1 MHYKYLLSPGK
12 IGSLEIKNRTIMAPM
27 SAALGNPDG
36 TMSDELIAYYTARA
50 KGGIGM
56 ILTEYAFVTP
66 EGRSSDHQISIADD
80 SVIPGLQKLTK
91 IMHENDCKI
100 GLQLQHGGRRAMGEN
115 CDLIAPSPIAM
126 EYGARVPHAMTTRE
140 VYDLIDAFVAAAV
153 RAQKAGFDLVEVHCA
168 HGYLLNDFVSPR
180 ANRRTDEF
188 GGSIAGRAKAPMEI
202 IKGIKKACGQ
212 DFPVSVRVSADEMVE
227 DGNKKRDSAAMA
239 MLFEE
244 AGADLINVSCGVNG
258 VGKGIAP
265 AARESGHNVEA
276 AEQIRKVVDIKVGV
290 AGRLTEPVYAEMVL
304 RSGSADFVTLGR
316 PLFADPEFVL
326 KASEGREQEICPCVS
341 CLLRCYGN
349 YGHGGIFRG
358 CMVNPF
364 SMRETTLVPKPAEVK
379 KNIVIVGAGP
389 AGLETAWIAAKRG
402 HHVTILEK
410 NDYVGGQFQAASVP
424 PHKQLIAG
432 AVTYYRT
439 MCEKYGVEIRYNTEA
454 DKERILS
461 LKPDTV
467 VLATGGQA
475 LLPPIPGLKEADTLT
490 GLQVLQG
497 VQPGGKKVLVLGGG
511 AQGAETADHL
521 GDYGYDVTVVEMR
534 DGIALDDPEAVREK
548 LLERFQKNDIKCLTG
563 TTVKYIHTDGVD
575 AEKDGQPV
583 SLRGFDRVIMSLG
596 VRNYNP
602 LEEQL
607 TGLVEQVAVVGDAV
621 RGSNAVEALYKAAVL
636 GCEL

>member
-1 MHYKYLLSPGK
+1 MNYKYLFTPEK

-36 TMSDELIAYYTARA
+36 TMSDELLAYYTARA
-50 KGGIGM
+50 KGGVGM

-80 SVIPGLQKLTK
+80 SVIPGLQKLTET
-91 IMHENDCKI
+91 MHQYDCKI

-115 CDLIAPSPIAM
+115 CDLVAPSPIAM
-126 EYGARVPHAMTTRE
+126 EYGARVPHAMTTQE

-188 GGSIAGRAKAPMEI
+188 GGSIAGRAKAPIEI
-202 IKGIKKACGQ
+202 IKGIKKACGK

-227 DGNKKRDSAAMA
+227 DGNKKRDSAVIA
-239 MLFEE
+239 MLLEE

-265 AARESGHNVEA
+265 AARETGHNVEA

-290 AGRLTEPVYAEMVL
+290 AGRITEPAYAEMVL
-304 RSGSADFVTLGR
+304 RSGSADFVTIGR

-326 KASEGREQEICPCVS
+326 KAEEGRENEICPCVS

-364 SMRETTLVPKPAEVK
+364 AMRETTLVPKPAEVQ
-379 KNIVIVGAGP
+379 KNIVVVGGGP
-389 AGLETAWIAAKRG
+389 AGLETAWVAAKRG
-402 HHVTILEK
+402 HHVTLLEK
-410 NDYVGGQFQAASVP
+410 NSYVGGQFQAAAVP
-424 PHKQLIAG
+424 PHKQLIAS
-432 AVTYYRT
+432 AICYYRT

-454 DKERILS
+454 DKELILS
-461 LKPDTV
+461 LKPDAV
-467 VLATGGQA
+467 VLATGGQP

-490 GLQVLQG
+490 GLQILGG
-497 VQPGGKKVLVLGGG
+497 VQPGGKKILVLGGG

-534 DGIALDDPEAVREK
+534 DGIALDDPQAVREK
-548 LLERFQKNDIKCLTG
+548 LFERFERNGVKCMPG
-563 TTVKYIHTDGVD
+563 TTVKYIYSDGVD
-575 AEKDGQPV
+575 AEKDGEKV
-583 SLRGFDRVIMSLG
+583 TLRGFDRVVMSLG
-596 VRNYNP
+596 VRNFNP

-607 TGLVEQVAVVGDAV
+607 TGLVDQVVTVGDAT

>member
-1 MHYKYLLSPGK
+1 MNYKYLLTPEK

-36 TMSDELIAYYTARA
+36 TMSDELIAYYAARA

-80 SVIPGLQKLTK
+80 RVIPGLTKLTEE
-91 IMHENDCKI
+91 MHKYGCKI

-115 CDLIAPSPIAM
+115 CELVAPSPIPM
-126 EYGARVPHAMTTRE
+126 EYGARMPHAMTTRE
-140 VYDLIDAFVAAAV
+140 VYDLIDAFVAGAV
-153 RAQKAGFDLVEVHCA
+153 RAKKAGFDLVEVHCA

-188 GGSIAGRAKAPMEI
+188 GGSIAGRAKAPVEI
-202 IKGIKKACGQ
+202 IKGIKEACGK
-212 DFPVSVRVSADEMVE
+212 DFPVSVRMSADEMVE
-227 DGNKKRDSAAMA
+227 DGNKKRDSAVLA

-265 AARESGHNVEA
+265 AARETGHNVEA
-276 AEQIRKVVDIKVGV
+276 AEQVKKVVDIKVGV
-290 AGRLTEPVYAEMVL
+290 AGRITEPAYAEMVL
-304 RSGSADFVTLGR
+304 RSGSADFITIGR

-326 KASEGREQEICPCVS
+326 KAAEGRENEICPCVS

-364 SMRETTLVPKPAEVK
+364 AMRETKLVPQPAEEK
-379 KNIVIVGAGP
+379 KRIVVVGAGP

-402 HHVTILEK
+402 HHVTLMEK
-410 NDYVGGQFQAASVP
+410 NDYVGGQFQAAAVP
-424 PHKQLIAG
+424 PHKQLIAAAIG
-432 AVTYYRT
+432 YYRT
-439 MCEKYGVEIRYNTEA
+439 MCEKYGVEIQYQTEA
-454 DKERILS
+454 DPEKILA
-461 LKPDTV
+461 LKPDV
-467 VLATGGQA
+467 AVLATGGQA
-475 LLPPIPGLKEADTLT
+475 LLPPIPGLKDADTLT
-490 GLQVLQG
+490 GVQVLGG
-497 VQPGGKKVLVLGGG
+497 VQPGGRKVLVLGGG

-521 GDYGYDVTVVEMR
+521 ADYGYDVTVVEMR

-548 LLERFQKNDIKCLTG
+548 LFERFARNGVKCETN
-563 TTVKYIHTDGVD
+563 TKVTYIYRDGVD
-575 AEKDGQPV
+575 AEKDGKPV
-583 SLRGFDRVIMSLG
+583 TLRGFDRVIMSLG
-596 VRNYNP
+596 VRSYNP

-607 TGLVEQVAVVGDAV
+607 TGLVDRVVTVGDAT
-621 RGSNAVEALYKAAVL
+621 RGSNAIEALYQAAVL
-636 GCEL
+636 GCEI

>member
-12 IGSLEIKNRTIMAPM
+12 IGALEIKNRTIMAPM

-126 EYGARVPHAMTTRE
+126 EYGARLPHAMTTRE

-188 GGSIAGRAKAPMEI
+188 GGSIAGRAKAPVEI

-379 KNIVIVGAGP
+379 KNIVVVGAGP

-432 AVTYYRT
+432 AVAYYRT

-454 DKERILS
+454 DKELILS

-548 LLERFQKNDIKCLTG
+548 LLERFKKNGIKCMTG

-602 LEEQL
+602 LEEQMK
-607 TGLVEQVAVVGDAV
+607 GLVEQVAVVGDAV

>member
-1 MHYKYLLSPGK
+1 MNYKYLLTPER
-12 IGSLEIKNRTIMAPM
+12 IGTLEIKNRTIMAPM

-50 KGGIGM
+50 KGGVGM
-56 ILTEYAFVTP
+56 ILTEYAFVTLD
-66 EGRSSDHQISIADD
+66 GRSSDHQISIADD
-80 SVIPGLQKLTK
+80 SVIPGLKKLTEV
-91 IMHENDCKI
+91 MHENDCKI

-115 CDLIAPSPIAM
+115 CDLIAPSSIAM

-140 VYDLIDAFVAAAV
+140 VYELIDSFVAAAI

-188 GGSIAGRAKAPMEI
+188 GGNIAARAKAPVEI
-202 IKGIKKACGQ
+202 IKGIKQACGK
-212 DFPVSVRVSADEMVE
+212 DFPVSVRMSADEMVE
-227 DGNKKRDSAAMA
+227 DGNQKRDSAVLA

-265 AARESGHNVEA
+265 AARETGHNVEA
-276 AEQIRKVVDIKVGV
+276 AEQIKKVVGIKVGV
-290 AGRLTEPVYAEMVL
+290 AGRITEPAYAEMVL
-304 RSGSADFVTLGR
+304 RSKSADFITIGR
-316 PLFADPEFVL
+316 PLFADPEFVK
-326 KASEGREQEICPCVS
+326 KAAEGRENEICPCVS

-358 CMVNPF
+358 CMLNPF
-364 SMRETTLVPKPAEVK
+364 SMRETTLVMKPADMK
-379 KNIVIVGAGP
+379 KHIVVVGGGP

-402 HHVTILEK
+402 HKVTLLEK
-410 NDYVGGQFQAASVP
+410 NDYAGGQFQAASVP

-432 AVTYYRT
+432 AVAYYRT
-439 MCEKYGVEIRYNTEA
+439 MCEKYGVEIHYNTEA
-454 DKERILS
+454 DKEQILS

-490 GLQVLQG
+490 GLQVLRG

-548 LLERFQKNDIKCLTG
+548 LFERFAKNGVKCMAS
-563 TTVKYIHTDGVD
+563 TTVKYIYRDGVD
-575 AEKDGQPV
+575 AEKDGEKV

-607 TGLVEQVAVVGDAV
+607 KGVVDQVVAVGDAV
-621 RGSNAVEALYKAAVL
+621 RGSNAVEAIYKAAVL

>member
-1 MHYKYLLSPGK
+1 MKYTHLLSRGK
-12 IGSLEIKNRTIMAPM
+12 IGSLELKNRTIMAPM
-27 SAALGNPDG
+27 SAALGHPDG

-50 KGGIGM
+50 KGGIGL

-80 SVIPGLQKLTK
+80 SVIPGLQKLTR

-126 EYGARVPHAMTTRE
+126 EYGARVPHAMTTKE
-140 VYDLIDAFVAAAV
+140 VYELIDAFIAAAV

-188 GGSIAGRAKAPMEI
+188 GGNIAGRAKAPVEI

-212 DFPVSVRVSADEMVE
+212 DFPVSVRMSADEMVE
-227 DGNKKRDSAAMA
+227 DGNKKRDSAVLA

-265 AARESGHNVEA
+265 AARETGHNVDA
-276 AEQIRKVVDIKVGV
+276 AEQIKKVVDIKVGV
-290 AGRLTEPVYAEMVL
+290 AGRITEPLYAEMVL
-304 RSGSADFVTLGR
+304 RSKAADFITIGR

-326 KASEGREQEICPCVS
+326 KAAEGREQEICPCVS

-379 KNIVIVGAGP
+379 KNIVIAGGGP

-402 HHVTILEK
+402 HHVTLLEK

-432 AVTYYRT
+432 AVAYYRT
-439 MCEKYGVEIRYNTEA
+439 MCEKYGVVIRYNTEA
-454 DKERILS
+454 DKELILS
-461 LKPDTV
+461 LHPDTV

-475 LLPPIPGLKEADTLT
+475 LLPPIPGLADADTMT
-490 GLQVLQG
+490 GLQILNG

-548 LLERFQKNDIKCLTG
+548 LFERFEKNHVKCMTG
-563 TTVKYIHTDGVD
+563 TTVKHIYKDGVD
-575 AEKDGQPV
+575 AEKDGESV
-583 SLRGFDRVIMSLG
+583 TLRGFDRVIMSLG

-607 TGLVEQVAVVGDAV
+607 DGLVDQVITVGDAV
-621 RGSNAVEALYKAAVL
+621 RGSNAVDALYKAAVL

>member
-1 MHYKYLLSPGK
+1 MHYKYLLSPEK

-126 EYGARVPHAMTTRE
+126 EYGAKVPHAMTTRE

-188 GGSIAGRAKAPMEI
+188 GGSIAGRAKAPVEI

-432 AVTYYRT
+432 AVAYYRT

-621 RGSNAVEALYKAAVL
+621 RGSNAVEALYQAAVL

>member
-1 MHYKYLLSPGK
+1 
-12 IGSLEIKNRTIMAPM
+12 MAPM

-188 GGSIAGRAKAPMEI
+188 GGSIAGRAKAPVEI
-202 IKGIKKACGQ
+202 IKGIKKACGK

-239 MLFEE
+239 ILFEE

-379 KNIVIVGAGP
+379 KNIVVVGAGP

-432 AVTYYRT
+432 AVAYYRT

-454 DKERILS
+454 DKELILS

-548 LLERFQKNDIKCLTG
+548 LLERFKKNGIKCMTG

>member
-126 EYGARVPHAMTTRE
+126 EYGAKVPHAMTTRE

-188 GGSIAGRAKAPMEI
+188 GGSIAGRAKAPVEI

-432 AVTYYRT
+432 AVAYYRT

-621 RGSNAVEALYKAAVL
+621 RGSNAVEALYQAAVL

>member
-126 EYGARVPHAMTTRE
+126 EYGARVPHAMTTKE

-188 GGSIAGRAKAPMEI
+188 GGSIAGRAKAPVEI
-202 IKGIKKACGQ
+202 IKGIKKACGK

-239 MLFEE
+239 ILFEE

-364 SMRETTLVPKPAEVK
+364 SMRETALVPKPAEVK
-379 KNIVIVGAGP
+379 KNIVVVGAGP

-432 AVTYYRT
+432 AVAYYRT

-454 DKERILS
+454 DKEVILS

-548 LLERFQKNDIKCLTG
+548 LFERFKKNDIKCMTG

-575 AEKDGQPV
+575 AEKDGQPI

-596 VRNYNP
+596 VRSYNP

-607 TGLVEQVAVVGDAV
+607 TGLAEQVVVVGDAV

>member
-1 MHYKYLLSPGK
+1 
-12 IGSLEIKNRTIMAPM
+12 MAPM

-126 EYGARVPHAMTTRE
+126 EYGAKVPHAMTTRE

-188 GGSIAGRAKAPMEI
+188 GGSIAGRAKAPVEI

-432 AVTYYRT
+432 AVAYYRT

-621 RGSNAVEALYKAAVL
+621 RGSNAVEALYQAAVL